1 MGGLHAGQDPSGRP
15 GPLREALR
23 PPPSPV
29 CAGLRLAR
37 LAAMEMTVLPQLAV
51 ATGLGLLVGLQRQR
65 TVDEVAGV
73 RTFPLITLL
82 GLTLALLSD
91 LYGGWVL
98 AAGLLAILALIVA
111 GNVARWRGQPVP
123 DAGITTEV
131 AALVMYGVGAAVGAG
146 LTVPAVVTTGLVAA
160 LLHWKDPLHDL
171 AARMGDADFD
181 AVVRFVLIALVIL
194 PALPDRDYGPFDV
207 LNPFE
212 IWLMVVLIVGI
223 SLAGYVAFKLFG
235 TRGGAIVAGILGG
248 LISSTATS
256 VSYARRSAEQP
267 DRSPAAAVV
276 VTVASMVVF
285 ARVLVE
291 IAVVAPGIFLRTAPP
306 LAALG
311 GLMLVLALVLLA
323 RAPGDRAAEA
333 QDPEP
338 PSDLT
343 SAILFGALY
352 AAVLFAVSFARAY
365 LGSGGLYAV
374 AALSGLTDM
383 DAITLS
389 TAQLVKGGAL
399 SAETG
404 WRLILVGSMTNLVF
418 KAGVV
423 AALGHPRLRR
433 RVFAVFGVAVV
444 GGLAILLLWP
454 S

>member
-1 MGGLHAGQDPSGRP
+1 
-15 GPLREALR
+15 
-23 PPPSPV
+23 
-29 CAGLRLAR
+29 
-37 LAAMEMTVLPQLAV
+37 MEMTILPQIGV

-82 GLTLALLSD
+82 GLALALLSD

-98 AAGLLAILALIVA
+98 AAGLLAVLTLITA
-111 GNVARWRGQPVP
+111 GNAARWRARPEP
-123 DAGITTEV
+123 DHGITTEV
-131 AALVMYGVGAAVGAG
+131 AALVMYAVGAAVGAG
-146 LTVPAVVTTGLVAA
+146 LMAPAVVTTGLVAA
-160 LLHWKDPLHDL
+160 LLHWRDPLHAL
-171 AARMGDADFD
+171 AQRVGDADFD

-194 PALPDRDYGPFDV
+194 PALPNRDFGPLAV

-235 TRGGAIVAGILGG
+235 TKAGAVVAGILGG
-248 LISSTATS
+248 LISSTATA
-256 VSYARRSAEQP
+256 VSYARRSAQVPE
-267 DRSPAAAVV
+267 RSGAATVV
-276 VTVASMVVF
+276 VTLASMVVF

-291 IAVVAPGIFLRTAPP
+291 ILVVAPGIFSRTAPP

-311 GLMLVLALVLLA
+311 TLMLVLSLVLLV
-323 RAPGDRAAEA
+323 RAPGDHEAEV

-338 PSDLT
+338 PSDLK
-343 SAILFGALY
+343 SAVLFGALY
-352 AAVLFAVSFARAY
+352 AAVLFAVSFAREY
-365 LGSGGLYAV
+365 LGPGGLYAV

-399 SAETG
+399 SADTG
-404 WRLILVGSMTNLVF
+404 WRLILVGSMSNLVF

-423 AALGHPRLRR
+423 AALGHPRLSA
-433 RVFAVFGVAVV
+433 RVFTVFGVATA
-444 GGLAILLLWP
+444 GGAAILLLWP